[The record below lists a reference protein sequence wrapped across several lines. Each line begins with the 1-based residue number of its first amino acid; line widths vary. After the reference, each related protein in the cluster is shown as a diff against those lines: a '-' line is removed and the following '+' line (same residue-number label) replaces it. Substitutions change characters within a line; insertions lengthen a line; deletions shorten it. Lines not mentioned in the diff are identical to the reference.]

1 MNPRVIRA
9 IIQKDVVDLLR
20 NRSTLLGLLSPIF
33 FALFYLLISKVS
45 PTSDPVPIYTFNPAG
60 IVVTQT
66 LGLGQDAPTRIVNAP
81 DAASVE
87 RELAKANTE
96 YRFGVVL
103 PANLVT
109 DMQAG
114 KQPGVALYVNG
125 KKLDDSLQRQ
135 RYQSSFYAYLASLAP
150 QQPPFKLT
158 YQEFGVDKEK
168 EANSALSKLF
178 GGPKGLAGFYAG
190 FTLALTPIL
199 IGLQVLPI
207 TLVEEKEK
215 KTLRML
221 LTSPASTLD
230 VVIAKGLVG
239 VGYAMLISAIVFAIN
254 WSLFDNP
261 LLVIA
266 FALLSTLFACG
277 LGMML
282 GAIFNTAQSLNAWAG
297 LALTVSLI
305 PGLIGVFQPTGIVN
319 VLVHLVPTYYLF
331 DGTIGATAGTL
342 NFSSG
347 LLDLAVGAV
356 LVVVV
361 FTAAAFVLRR
371 RSLYA

>member
-1 MNPRVIRA
+1 
-9 IIQKDVVDLLR
+9 
-20 NRSTLLGLLSPIF
+20 
-33 FALFYLLISKVS
+33 
-45 PTSDPVPIYTFNPAG
+45 
-60 IVVTQT
+60 
-66 LGLGQDAPTRIVNAP
+66 
-81 DAASVE
+81 
-87 RELAKANTE
+87 
-96 YRFGVVL
+96 
-103 PANLVT
+103 
-109 DMQAG
+109 
-114 KQPGVALYVNG
+114 
-125 KKLDDSLQRQ
+125 
-135 RYQSSFYAYLASLAP
+135 
-150 QQPPFKLT
+150 
-158 YQEFGVDKEK
+158 
-168 EANSALSKLF
+168 
-178 GGPKGLAGFYAG
+178 
-190 FTLALTPIL
+190 
-199 IGLQVLPI
+199 
-207 TLVEEKEK
+207 
-215 KTLRML
+215 ML

-297 LALTVSLI
+297 LAITVFLI
-305 PGLIGVFQPTGIVN
+305 PGLIGVFQPPGIVN

-347 LLDLAVGAV
+347 LLDLVVGAV